1 MERHELVDAL
11 RNLSE
16 KAEQHGFKEVLM
28 PHVLPIDM
36 GDAKQI
42 NELIL
47 EGKLS
52 EKYVLYDIPFLLRF
66 IADMIEE

>member
-16 KAEQHGFKEVLM
+16 KAEQHGLKEVLM
-28 PHVLPIDM
+28 PQVLPTDM
-36 GDAKQI
+36 GDAKRI

-47 EGKLS
+47 EGKLP
-52 EKYVLYDIPFLLRF
+52 EKFVPYDIPFLLRF